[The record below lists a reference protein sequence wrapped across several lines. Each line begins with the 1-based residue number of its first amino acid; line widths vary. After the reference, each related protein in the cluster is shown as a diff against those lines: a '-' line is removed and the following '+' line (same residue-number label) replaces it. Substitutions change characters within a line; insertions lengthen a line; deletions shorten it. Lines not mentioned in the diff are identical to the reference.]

1 MCVYDASVNREQ
13 QRQPPAA
20 RSLDTS
26 MDIMEGMLMGGDKGG
41 LGLEKHIA
49 HKKWTKEAFT
59 DDFDDSDLE

>member
-1 MCVYDASVNREQ
+1 
-13 QRQPPAA
+13 
-20 RSLDTS
+20 

-49 HKKWTKEAFT
+49 HKNWTKEAFT